1 MKRLIAIVGPTAAG
15 KSRLAID
22 LARAFDG
29 EIVSADSRQVYRYLD
44 IGTAKSPPEEL
55 AMVKHHLIDVVN
67 PDDGFSLAQYQDMAN
82 KAIDDI
88 QRRGKLPLLVGGSG
102 LYVWA
107 VLEGW
112 NIPRV
117 APDIKLRRRLE
128 EMVARDGAEGLYRE
142 LTTVDPEA
150 AARIDKRN
158 IRRLIRAIEVTRGT
172 GEAFSKLQGKRPP
185 SYRSL
190 MIGLTAERT
199 ELYRRIDLRVDKM
212 IENGLVDEVRSLI
225 DRGYSL
231 ELPAMSGIGYRQI
244 VQHIRGELDIKAA
257 VQQIKFENHRFLR
270 RQQNWFKSGDS
281 RIHWF
286 DITDDKMEGQV
297 TALVTEFIAGICE

>member
-22 LARAFDG
+22 LARTFDG
-29 EIVSADSRQVYRYLD
+29 EIVSADSRQVYHYLD

-55 AMVKHHLIDVVN
+55 ALVRHHLIDVVE
-67 PDDGFSLAQYQDMAN
+67 PDDCFSLAQYQEMAN

-117 APDIKLRRRLE
+117 PPDMKLRQRLE
-128 EMVARDGAEGLYRE
+128 EMAARDGAEGLYRE
-142 LTTVDPEA
+142 LARIDPEA

-158 IRRLIRAIEVTRGT
+158 IRRIIRAIEVTRGA
-172 GEAFSKLQGKRPP
+172 GEAFSRLKGKRPP
-185 SYRSL
+185 PYRSL
-190 MIGLTAERT
+190 MIGLTAERA

-212 IENGLVDEVRSLI
+212 IENGLVAEVRSLI

-244 VQHIRGELDIKAA
+244 GRHIRGELGLEAA
-257 VQQIKFENHRFLR
+257 VQQIKFENHRFVR
-270 RQQNWFKSGDS
+270 RQQNWFKPRDK

-286 DITDDKMEGQV
+286 DITDDKMDEKV
-297 TALVTEFIAGICE
+297 IVVATEFIGRDM

>member
-1 MKRLIAIVGPTAAG
+1 MKRLIAIVGPTAVG

-22 LARAFDG
+22 LARAFNG
-29 EIVSADSRQVYRYLD
+29 EIVSADSRQVYRYLN
-44 IGTAKSPPEEL
+44 IGTAKSPPKEL
-55 AMVKHHLIDVVN
+55 ALVKHHLINVIN
-67 PDDGFSLAQYQDMAN
+67 PDDDYSLAQYQEMA
-82 KAIDDI
+82 KEAIDDI
-88 QRRGKLPLLVGGSG
+88 QQRGKLPLLVGGSG

-117 APDIKLRRRLE
+117 PPNFELRQSLE
-128 EMVARDGAEGLYRE
+128 ETVARDGADGLYRE
-142 LTTVDPEA
+142 LTRIDPEA

-158 IRRLIRAIEVTRGT
+158 IRRLIRAIEVIRGT

-185 SYRSL
+185 SYPSL
-190 MIGLTAERT
+190 MIGLTAERA

-212 IENGLVDEVRSLI
+212 IETGLVDEVRSLM
-225 DRGYSL
+225 DRGYGL
-231 ELPAMSGIGYRQI
+231 ELPAMSGIGYRHI
-244 VQHIRGELDIKAA
+244 VRHIRRELDIKTA

-270 RQQNWFKSGDS
+270 RQQNWFKARDS

-286 DITDDKMEGQV
+286 DITDAKMEGQV
-297 TALVTEFIAGICE
+297 TALVTEFIGRDM

>member
-1 MKRLIAIVGPTAAG
+1 MKRILAIVGPTAAG

-29 EIVSADSRQVYRYLD
+29 EIISADSRQVYRYLD
-44 IGTAKSPPEEL
+44 IGTAKSSPEEL
-55 AMVKHHLIDVVN
+55 AMVRHHLIDVVN
-67 PDDGFSLAQYQDMAN
+67 PDDGFSLAQYQEMTN

-117 APDIKLRRRLE
+117 PPDIKLRQGLE
-128 EMVARDGAEGLYRE
+128 EMAARDGTEGLCQE
-142 LTTVDPEA
+142 LARIDPAA

-158 IRRLIRAIEVTRGT
+158 IRRIIRAIEVARDAGESFSRLRG
-172 GEAFSKLQGKRPP
+172 KQPP
-185 SYRSL
+185 PYPSL
-190 MIGLTAERT
+190 VIGLTAERA

-212 IENGLVDEVRSLI
+212 IENGLMAEVRSLI

-244 VQHIRGELDIKAA
+244 GRHISGELDIEAA
-257 VQQIKFENHRFLR
+257 VQQIKFENHRFVR
-270 RQQNWFKSGDS
+270 RQQNWFKPKDS
-281 RIHWF
+281 RIHWL
-286 DITDDKMEGQV
+286 DITDDRMEEKAA
-297 TALVTEFIAGICE
+297 ALVTGFTGRDM

>member
-67 PDDGFSLAQYQDMAN
+67 PDDGFSLARYQEMAN
-82 KAIDDI
+82 EAIDDI
-88 QRRGKLPLLVGGSG
+88 QRRAKLPLLVGGSG

-117 APDIKLRRRLE
+117 APDIELRQRLE
-128 EMVARDGAEGLYRE
+128 EMAARDGAEGLCRE
-142 LTTVDPEA
+142 LARIDPAA
-150 AARIDKRN
+150 AARIDKHN
-158 IRRLIRAIEVTRGT
+158 IRRIIRAIEVARGA
-172 GEAFSKLQGKRPP
+172 GEAFSRLKDKQPP

-212 IENGLVDEVRSLI
+212 IENGLVAEVRSLI

-244 VQHIRGELDIKAA
+244 GRHISGELDIEAA
-257 VQQIKFENHRFLR
+257 VQQIKFENHRFVR
-270 RQQNWFKSGDS
+270 RQQNWFKPKDS
-281 RIHWF
+281 RIHWL
-286 DITDDKMEGQV
+286 DITDDRMEEKAA
-297 TALVTEFIAGICE
+297 ALVTGFTGRDM

>member
-1 MKRLIAIVGPTAAG
+1 MKRLLAIVGPTAAG

-29 EIVSADSRQVYRYLD
+29 EIVSADSRQVYRYLN
-44 IGTAKSPPEEL
+44 IGTAKSPPQEL

-67 PDDGFSLAQYQDMAN
+67 PDDSFSLAQYQEMAN
-82 KAIDDI
+82 KAVDDI

-117 APDIKLRRRLE
+117 PPDIKLRQSLE
-128 EMVARDGAEGLYRE
+128 ETVARDGADGLYLE
-142 LTTVDPEA
+142 LTRVDPEA
-150 AARIDKRN
+150 AGRIDKRN
-158 IRRLIRAIEVTRGT
+158 IRRLIRAIEVIRGT

-185 SYRSL
+185 SYPSL
-190 MIGLTAERT
+190 MIGLTAERA

-270 RQQNWFKSGDS
+270 RQQNWFKPRDS

-286 DITDDKMEGQV
+286 DITDVKMEGQV
-297 TALVTEFIAGICE
+297 AALVTEFIGRNM